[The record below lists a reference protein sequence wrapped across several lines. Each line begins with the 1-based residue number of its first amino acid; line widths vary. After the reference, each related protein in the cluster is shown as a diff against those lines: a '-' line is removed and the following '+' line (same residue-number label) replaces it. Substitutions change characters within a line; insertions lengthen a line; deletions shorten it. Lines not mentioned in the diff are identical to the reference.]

1 MTSEVIFRLGGLT
14 VTLSRAKSVVLVTL
28 ALLTQPM
35 LAFSAAS
42 EQAAIVFVADS
53 RALSGWRAWCVNLYN
68 ESPLQFALLTVA
80 IIPLVGVILGLLAD
94 FVMSKTGI
102 NLRSRAMGEH

>member
-1 MTSEVIFRLGGLT
+1 M
-14 VTLSRAKSVVLVTL
+14 TLSKARPAVLATL
-28 ALLTQPM
+28 ALLMQPM
-35 LAFSAAS
+35 FAFSAAS

-102 NLRSRAMGEH
+102 NLKSRALGEH